1 MMHPADKPWTKKFA
15 SGLPKNAERDN
26 YKDHYYVS
34 KFDRPQRF
42 IPFNPLGFTGPAPTG
57 FEFGSKEAGESS
69 LIGILYDLKQ
79 TQDRK
84 PIPMDIP
91 KFGKLIDEFLSN
103 NWNESILNRHF
114 RVTQPLYTS
123 QIFIPLMNAGAAP
136 LAFGVE
142 KIVKPSFWV
151 IHYKGQVSAPSDG
164 NWRFWGYGE
173 EVCSVAVNGKNV
185 LLANWKE
192 VTCPSVGWKSP
203 EPPGQPAA
211 NGHIVAGD
219 WISLKAGQIVDL
231 DILIGERAGGV
242 FCSFVLIEKQGDTY
256 EKLNGRPVL
265 PVFQLAPFNTAVP
278 AQVKLGP
285 KIATQGPVWK
295 AIQ

>member
-1 MMHPADKPWTKKFA
+1 MFRNLIALSVLFLLTLLDLPA
-15 SGLPKNAERDN
+15 
-26 YKDHYYVS
+26 
-34 KFDRPQRF
+34 Q
-42 IPFNPLGFTGPAPTG
+42 APTG

-265 PVFQLAPFNTAVP
+265 PVFQLAPFKTAVP